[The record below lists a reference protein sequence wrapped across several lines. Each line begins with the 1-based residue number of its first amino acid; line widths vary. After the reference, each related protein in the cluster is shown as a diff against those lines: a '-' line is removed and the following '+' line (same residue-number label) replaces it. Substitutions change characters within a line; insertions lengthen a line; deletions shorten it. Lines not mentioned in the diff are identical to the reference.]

1 MYAEDKIDIDSFKQ
15 IQNVTQEKLD
25 KLNKKL
31 NSLPNYEQKE
41 EININLIKEIVTN
54 LKDNFLHLSNRERK
68 MFLERFVKEI
78 KVEKVGGDVVIN
90 EINF

>member
-1 MYAEDKIDIDSFKQ
+1 M
-15 IQNVTQEKLD
+15 
-25 KLNKKL
+25 
-31 NSLPNYEQKE
+31 
-41 EININLIKEIVTN
+41 TN

-90 EINF
+90 ETNFSQDISLQIYVCHYICKFKKIKKIIILVFLMLLVL